1 MLRQRQDCPKVVCSY
16 SISSVVFVPV
26 PLVAARVPCPAR
38 GGRLALWF
46 LCPVCFAVF
55 GKSIKLDSFFCG
67 NSRVQNACWQGF
79 VPGAFKKGGK
89 NREKPLRIK
98 KRVVALRPASGADA
112 MSAEGA
118 LGAPRSYSFVSVAV
132 PQKEKNIFFEK
143 ACRIKK
149 RAYICTRLDKDRAK
163 NKDWGSSLIYCRD
176 NAPCSR
182 CRGCGAEKETEMTGR
197 E

>member
-1 MLRQRQDCPKVVCSY
+1 M
-16 SISSVVFVPV
+16 
-26 PLVAARVPCPAR
+26 
-38 GGRLALWF
+38 
-46 LCPVCFAVF
+46 
-55 GKSIKLDSFFCG
+55 
-67 NSRVQNACWQGF
+67 
-79 VPGAFKKGGK
+79 PGAFKKGGK

-163 NKDWGSSLIYCRD
+163 NKD
-176 NAPCSR
+176 
-182 CRGCGAEKETEMTGR
+182 
-197 E
+197 